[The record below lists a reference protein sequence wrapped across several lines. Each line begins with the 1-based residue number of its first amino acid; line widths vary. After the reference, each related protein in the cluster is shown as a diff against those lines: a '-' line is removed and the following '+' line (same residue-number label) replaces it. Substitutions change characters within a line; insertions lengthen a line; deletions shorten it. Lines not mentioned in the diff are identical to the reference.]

1 MWFAHC
7 WGGGGDFQSA
17 RARDRA
23 ARRSHLAAVQVRDV
37 PEIRDSSG
45 KVSVTSGVHL
55 SKCVPPV
62 YLREN
67 LPFSQ
72 CTNIIENATIRV
84 SIGLQWP
91 NGVRISQRVK
101 IHKHIVFTESYAS
114 SSHGDHYTLAIFT
127 NICSMHLTLAQAHLG
142 LWRNQIA

>member
-1 MWFAHC
+1 MI
-7 WGGGGDFQSA
+7 FQSA

-23 ARRSHLAAVQVRDV
+23 ARWSHLAAVQVRDV

-55 SKCVPPV
+55 SKCVPPN
-62 YLREN
+62 LREN

-91 NGVRISQRVK
+91 NGVRISQRVN
-101 IHKHIVFTESYAS
+101 IHKHIVFTESCAS